1 MGTTETANGKCFRL
15 GDHQPSECVPRC
27 PGGWGH
33 QHDQTSFLTFSTS
46 DEFKTVPS
54 CVNGKCTSPSSCS
67 CYPGWTGPHCTQLCR
82 WWPSSSTLAILML
95 VMNINLF
102 QEVFFR
108 RGTWGPNCGQRCTVS
123 SPMLPMISK
132 LPPPHPDT
140 NTKNKNVN
148 IITFFASLQDGV
160 QVELN
165 ICGWSRKRYII
176 SPDNAIF
183 IIIYVK
189 AHCNFPLTSE
199 FA

>member
-33 QHDQTSFLTFSTS
+33 QHDQTSSLTFSTS
-46 DEFKTVPS
+46 DEFKTLPS

-67 CYPGWTGPHCTQLCR
+67 CYSGWTGPHCAQLCR

-108 RGTWGPNCGQRCTVS
+108 RGTWGPNCG
-123 SPMLPMISK
+123 K
-132 LPPPHPDT
+132 
-140 NTKNKNVN
+140 
-148 IITFFASLQDGV
+148 
-160 QVELN
+160 
-165 ICGWSRKRYII
+165 GWSK
-176 SPDNAIF
+176 SIF
-183 IIIYVK
+183 LENKVVV
-189 AHCNFPLTSE
+189 NFDFRHGAKKSGQSGHPFRSYGYLWI
-199 FA
+199 